1 MDKIPTTA
9 MLPSMSRTVAKL
21 QVEPLSSAERL
32 RGHHLVSGFAGQRIV
47 KLPDDVIQAAARQP
61 LTRPLLA
68 SSAGFYPKA
77 AGHLARRPVGIDQT
91 IFIYCSAGNGWCE
104 MQGQHH
110 AIKPGQLLVLPANT
124 AHSYGADSNNPW
136 SIRWF
141 HAVGSQIPAFLETLG
156 VTAEQPVNV
165 LGEDPML
172 NTLFEEVLTEL
183 ESGYATLNLICASQ
197 TAAHLL
203 GVMIRRR
210 HNHCT
215 DAPDARQ
222 RIARSIELM
231 RAHMDRPLQMRQL
244 AAMCSFS
251 SPHFTELFK
260 AQTGYAPKDYF
271 TRLKMHHAS
280 QLLNG
285 TNLSVKEIADKVGF
299 EDPLHFSRVF
309 KRINALSPTEHR
321 KQERSIFR

>member
-1 MDKIPTTA
+1 MDETRRNMDKIPATA
-9 MLPSMSRTVAKL
+9 MLSSMSRTVAKL

-32 RGHHLVSGFAGQRIV
+32 RGHHLVSGFVGQRIV
-47 KLPDDVIQAAARQP
+47 KLSEDVIDAAARQP

-77 AGHLARRPVGIDQT
+77 AGHLASRPVGIDQT
-91 IFIYCSAGNGWCE
+91 IFIYCTAGNGWCE
-104 MQGQHH
+104 TQEKRH

-136 SIRWF
+136 TIRWF
-141 HAVGSQIPAFLETLG
+141 QAVGSQIPAFLETLG
-156 VTAEQPVNV
+156 VTAEQPVIV

-172 NTLFEEVLTEL
+172 NILFEEVL
-183 ESGYATLNLICASQ
+183 
-197 TAAHLL
+197 
-203 GVMIRRR
+203 
-210 HNHCT
+210 
-215 DAPDARQ
+215 
-222 RIARSIELM
+222 
-231 RAHMDRPLQMRQL
+231 
-244 AAMCSFS
+244 
-251 SPHFTELFK
+251 TELFK

-285 TNLSVKEIADKVGF
+285 TNLSVKEIAEKVGF

-309 KRINALSPTEHR
+309 KQINALSPTEHR
-321 KQERSIFR
+321 KKPDAKK